1 MSDHAITHDL
11 AALARLDALG
21 VPKREHVLRRVH
33 GGDMPLPV
41 SEAEQLALVPLALA
55 YARLAARR
63 AWGIA
68 SVLGLTASVA
78 WASIYQRVAVSPH
91 RTWGHPG
98 LNRANRLLGP
108 QSYTTA
114 CVVLVIAC
122 ATAWWAHRRAVST
135 FVTRVANAFDRGA
148 DARALVNESVRSSV
162 AWWALGVVAYA
173 TCFGLMV
180 GSYVWPEPILLGK
193 EGWYV
198 VTFAYEPC
206 CGVDTLTLETSI
218 AAVLVL
224 VSGLVLGFVWLLPH
238 LRRAEALGH
247 WAVRWGARGAAIAIT
262 WWCRG
267 AVQPF
272 ATFHYQLIA
281 AIAIAVAVVTSTVR
295 VATEVRS

>member
-33 GGDMPLPV
+33 GGDVPPPV

-55 YARLAARR
+55 
-63 AWGIA
+63 
-68 SVLGLTASVA
+68 SK
-78 WASIYQRVAVSPH
+78 YQRLAVSPQD
-91 RTWGHPG
+91 TWGWRAMV
-98 LNRANRLLGP
+98 NRANRLLGP
-108 QSYTTA
+108 QSYSAA
-114 CVVLVIAC
+114 CMVLVIGC
-122 ATAWWAHRRAVST
+122 AAAWWAHRRAVST

-148 DARALVNESVRSSV
+148 DARAVVNASVRWSV

-180 GSYVWPEPILLGK
+180 WSYGSPNPILLRS
-193 EGWYV
+193 EGWYIGAL
-198 VTFAYEPC
+198 AYEPC
-206 CGVDTLTLETSI
+206 CGLDTLSLETSI
-218 AAVLVL
+218 ALVLVL
-224 VSGLVLGFVWLLPH
+224 VSGLVVGSVWLLPH
-238 LRRAEALGH
+238 LRRAEVLGH
-247 WAVRWGARGAAIAIT
+247 WAVRWGARVAAIAIT

-281 AIAIAVAVVTSTVR
+281 AIAITIAVVTSTVR